1 MIYIQKHS
9 SPKVLIELKKEISK
23 GKSFESVIETL
34 KSQNKTVD
42 FYDNISDKEPIRESL
57 LDEQNNLCAYCMAS
71 ISKDDMKIEHFKS
84 QSVYPQY
91 QLDYSNML
99 GCCKGNEGKPNKLQT
114 CDSYKGNKELSL
126 NPSVKADFEKMELIY
141 LEDGTISSRNE
152 SFNKELDDVL
162 NLNAASLKAKRKEMI
177 DSAKQQLNYKNN
189 SRSKAFIEKLIQKY
203 KTQHKPYYGAA
214 VYYLEK
220 KLKNAK

>member
-1 MIYIQKHS
+1 MIYIQKNN
-9 SPKVLIELKKEISK
+9 SPELLIELKKEISK
-23 GKSFESVIETL
+23 GKSFEAVIENL
-34 KSQNKTVD
+34 KTQNKDVD
-42 FYDNISDKEPIRESL
+42 FYDSISNKEPIRTSL
-57 LDEQNNLCAYCMAS
+57 LNEQKNLCAYCMAS
-71 ISKDDMKIEHFKS
+71 ISKNDMKIEHFKS
-84 QSVYPQY
+84 QSVYPHY

-114 CDSYKGNKELSL
+114 CDTHKGNMDLSL
-126 NPSVKADFEKMELIY
+126 NPSVKADFEKMKLIY
-141 LEDGTISSRNE
+141 FEDGTISSLDD
-152 SFNKELDDVL
+152 SFRAELDSVL
-162 NLNAASLKAKRKEMI
+162 NLNAAFLKAKRKEMI

-220 KLKNAK
+220 KLKIAK

>member
-9 SPKVLIELKKEISK
+9 SPEVLIELKKVISK
-23 GKSFESVIETL
+23 GKSFESVIESL
-34 KSQNKTVD
+34 KSQNKDVD
-42 FYDNISDKEPIRESL
+42 FYDAIPDKEPIRTSL
-57 LDEQNNLCAYCMAS
+57 LDEQNNLCAYCMAA
-71 ISKDDMKIEHFKS
+71 ISKEDMKIEHFKS

-152 SFNKELDDVL
+152 SFNIELYDVL

-220 KLKNAK
+220 KLKSAK